1 MSYKKIIP
9 YINGENELA
18 ANVVMQAEQY
28 CFGCVVFI

>member
-28 CFGCVVFI
+28 LSLIHI